1 VDKEGGIVLIVGD
14 EDDDIATRRW
24 QSLSTLSEILLKV
37 TESWGVGIVGIFI
50 TVELCFFVFIG
61 ERKSVTLEEHP
72 TWGRNSP
79 TQSS

>member
-1 VDKEGGIVLIVGD
+1 MDKEGGIVLIVGD

-61 ERKSVTLEEHP
+61 ERKSVTKHKSTQPGEETP
-72 TWGRNSP
+72 P
-79 TQSS
+79 QSS